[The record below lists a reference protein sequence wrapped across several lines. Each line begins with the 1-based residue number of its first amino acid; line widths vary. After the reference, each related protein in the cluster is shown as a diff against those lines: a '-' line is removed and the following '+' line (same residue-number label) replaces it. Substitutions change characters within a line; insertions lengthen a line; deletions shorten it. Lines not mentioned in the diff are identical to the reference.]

1 MALYAAPH
9 PGISGLPAMSIQGVT
24 VMETEGSGKKI
35 LVVDDKEENRRLI
48 RKILRIHG
56 YIIVEASS
64 GETAIELA
72 QTEAP
77 SLVLMDIR
85 LREGIDGIE
94 ATKRLKALPGVAN
107 IPIVAITA
115 SVSPEDMQR
124 ALDSGCKGFIR
135 KPIDIDE
142 FPKQVAQYLT

>member
-1 MALYAAPH
+1 
-9 PGISGLPAMSIQGVT
+9 
-24 VMETEGSGKKI
+24 MEKEGAGKKV

-48 RKILRIHG
+48 KKILLFHA
-56 YIIVEASS
+56 YSIIEAAT

-72 QTEAP
+72 QTELP
-77 SLVLMDIR
+77 DLILMDIR

-94 ATKRLKALPGVAN
+94 ATQRLKAIPGVAR

-115 SVSPEDMQR
+115 SVSPEDVQR
-124 ALDSGCKGFIR
+124 ALDSGCSGFIR

-142 FPKQVAQYLT
+142 FPEQVAQYLT